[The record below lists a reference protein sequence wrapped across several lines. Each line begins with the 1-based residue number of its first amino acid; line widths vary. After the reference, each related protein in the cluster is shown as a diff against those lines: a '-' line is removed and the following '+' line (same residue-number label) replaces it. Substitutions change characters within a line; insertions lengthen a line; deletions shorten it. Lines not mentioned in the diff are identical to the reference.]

1 MSGDSAL
8 TRWAA
13 ACAEHAI
20 GQFARFEQDDP
31 AGLAIAAAE
40 AWAMGSGE
48 PEASRDA
55 AFEAQLAARETAD
68 GGDHALASAIRSAGA
83 AAASIDDSRLAAV
96 AATYA
101 VEAIELSSA
110 ACELASRVAAELR
123 WQWIE
128 LDEDLRSE
136 ILGDEPPAPLPS
148 ACAID
153 TAH

>member
-1 MSGDSAL
+1 MNGEPAL

-13 ACAEHAI
+13 ACARHAI
-20 GQFARFEQDDP
+20 DGFTRFEQGDP
-31 AGLAIAAAE
+31 AGLAISAAE
-40 AWAMGSGE
+40 AWAMGRGA
-48 PEASRDA
+48 PAACRDA
-55 AFEAQLAARETAD
+55 AFEAQLAAREAAH
-68 GGDHALASAIRSAGA
+68 GGDHALASAIRAAGA
-83 AAASIDDSRLAAV
+83 AAASIDDGRLAAV
-96 AATYA
+96 AAAYA

-128 LDEDLRSE
+128 LDEHLRSE
-136 ILGDEPPAPLPS
+136 ILGDEPPPPLPA

>member
-1 MSGDSAL
+1 MTGEPAL

-13 ACAEHAI
+13 ACAKHAI
-20 GQFARFEQDDP
+20 GQFARFEQGDP

-40 AWAMGSGE
+40 AWAMGGGA

-55 AFEAQLAARETAD
+55 AFEAQLAARGTAD
-68 GGDHALASAIRSAGA
+68 AGDHAFASAIRAAGA
-83 AAASIDDSRLAAV
+83 AAASIDDGRLAAS
-96 AATYA
+96 AAAYA

-110 ACELASRVAAELR
+110 ACELASRVAAER
-123 WQWIE
+123 HWQWVE
-128 LDEDLRSE
+128 LDEHRRSE
-136 ILGDEPPAPLPS
+136 ILGDEPPTPLPA